1 MFIIE
6 TLLINLLEFPKI
18 DKTIVTTIVITI
30 ETVSS
35 VHIWNLIQPLY
46 LWYVPTNVFLFV
58 ENGVW

>member
-18 DKTIVTTIVITI
+18 DKTIVTTIVISI

-35 VHIWNLIQPLY
+35 VHI
-46 LWYVPTNVFLFV
+46 
-58 ENGVW
+58 